1 MEKKKLLLVS
11 PFPNDQD
18 LYPHLKYLIDELS
31 FDYEIDYF
39 YMHERGLWIENIIY
53 DFIKDLKVYLSYKR
67 FLNLI
72 KDIYFLYQR
81 SFHEKYDIVV
91 AIDNFLYVLSSL
103 ILKQEVLL
111 WSHDL
116 VGYDEPRYYCR
127 TAFIHRLIAKFT
139 KKLLTRNKKLI
150 IQDKERLG
158 FLLKSIE
165 YNGTLEN
172 VFFLPVSLP
181 PIQLPKKELKIE
193 SKVPTLMQSGSIASW
208 RGSDAL
214 IQYYQQNF
222 EQFNLFLHGFIS
234 DEIQELLGKLEVL
247 PLVSALKVLPDKVP
261 QLIQQ
266 CDIGFINYAIE
277 DLNHFYTSNASG
289 QFVEFLRCGK
299 PVIVQGKTNLQQ
311 YVEEEKI
318 GVSII
323 KIDELASAIHKIT
336 SNYSEYSSNCIKTF
350 EKNIILKSMLKS
362 CLYTFK
368 D

>member
-1 MEKKKLLLVS
+1 
-11 PFPNDQD
+11 
-18 LYPHLKYLIDELS
+18 
-31 FDYEIDYF
+31 
-39 YMHERGLWIENIIY
+39 
-53 DFIKDLKVYLSYKR
+53 
-67 FLNLI
+67 
-72 KDIYFLYQR
+72 
-81 SFHEKYDIVV
+81 
-91 AIDNFLYVLSSL
+91 
-103 ILKQEVLL
+103 
-111 WSHDL
+111 
-116 VGYDEPRYYCR
+116 
-127 TAFIHRLIAKFT
+127 
-139 KKLLTRNKKLI
+139 
-150 IQDKERLG
+150 
-158 FLLKSIE
+158 
-165 YNGTLEN
+165 
-172 VFFLPVSLP
+172 
-181 PIQLPKKELKIE
+181 
-193 SKVPTLMQSGSIASW
+193 MQSGSIASW

-350 EKNIILKSMLKS
+350 EKI
-362 CLYTFK
+362 
-368 D
+368 